1 MTFVDELVAGIL
13 RSEEGFAEALR
24 KILDEDLK
32 ISVPEFCQLTGLS
45 QSTVYKILQD
55 QREPNLRT
63 VRSVIKAVRKLDK
76 YPGGEFIGIIAAK
89 PVLVK
94 IEERIVQVGERQVR
108 VKEYPAGTMEEAIIA
123 AVKAERD
130 GALAIVCAPIIAPT
144 IEKILRIPVQVVI
157 PRDSV
162 MRAIDQAA
170 QKVF

>member
-1 MTFVDELVAGIL
+1 MTFVDELISGIL
-13 RSEEGFAEALR
+13 RSEEGFSEALR

-63 VRSVIKAVRKLDK
+63 VRAVMKAVRKLDN

-94 IEERIVQVGERQVR
+94 IEERIVQVGNRQVR
-108 VKEYPAGTMEEAIIA
+108 VKEYPASTMEEAIIA

-157 PRDSV
+157 PKDS
-162 MRAIDQAA
+162 MLRAIDQAA

>member
-24 KILDEDLK
+24 KILEEDLK
-32 ISVPEFCQLTGLS
+32 ISVPEFCQKTGLS

-63 VRSVIKAVRKLDK
+63 VRNVIKAVRKLDK
-76 YPGGEFIGIIAAK
+76 YPGGEFIAIIAAK
-89 PVLVK
+89 PVLIK
-94 IEERIVQVGERQVR
+94 IEERIVQVGDRQVK
-108 VKEYPAGTMEEAIIA
+108 VKEYPASTMEEAIIA

-157 PRDSV
+157 PRESV
-162 MRAIDQAA
+162 IRAIDQAA

>member
-1 MTFVDELVAGIL
+1 MTFVDELVSGIL

-24 KILDEDLK
+24 KILDDDLK
-32 ISVPEFCQLTGLS
+32 MSVPEFCQRTDLS

-63 VRSVIKAVRKLDK
+63 VRAVIKAVRKMDT
-76 YPGGEFIGIIAAK
+76 YPGGEFIAIIAAK

-94 IEERIVQVGERQVR
+94 MEERLLQVGTKVVR
-108 VKEYPAGTMEEAIIA
+108 VKEYPASTMEEAIIA

-157 PRDSV
+157 PKDSV
-162 MRAIDQAA
+162 TRAIDLAA
-170 QKVF
+170 QKVL